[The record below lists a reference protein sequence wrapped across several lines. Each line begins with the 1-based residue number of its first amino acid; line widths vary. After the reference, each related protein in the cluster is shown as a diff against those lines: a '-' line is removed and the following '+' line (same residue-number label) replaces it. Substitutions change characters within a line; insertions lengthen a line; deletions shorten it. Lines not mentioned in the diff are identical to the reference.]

1 MLMLCIAIYPRSY
14 NPSFGT
20 GACILAIIFAST
32 FALIF
37 PLIGPAVLVLLFLTL
52 IGKHFFLS
60 YGGEA

>member
-52 IGKHFFLS
+52 IGKHFF
-60 YGGEA
+60 